1 MEKQVSRFL
10 NGQIQARSAPQA
22 RVHDYFSFLNS
33 AIQQRLAS
41 AASPFEIMN

>member
-10 NGQIQARSAPQA
+10 NGQIQARPAPQA